1 MPEIE
6 LLTLARVKF
15 IARDYVALYLDAA
28 AHDAFYIVLYI
39 AGLEIFKKTFI
50 GDYAVFYA
58 LRRAV
63 GKERIAQRI
72 EAIGVAQNERRLMK
86 CSGEVLALGEV
97 DSRLAADRG
106 IDRRQKRCRYL
117 DESDTAQIRARR
129 KAGYIADYSAAQS
142 YEYIAS
148 VEAEL
153 RRERENVADCF
164 KALVLLAVLK
174 DELLAVYPRAFQRF
188 ERGF

>member
-15 IARDYVALYLDAA
+15 IARDYVAFYLDAA
-28 AHDAFYIVLYI
+28 AHDALDIAIYI
-39 AGLEIFKKTFI
+39 ARLENFKKTFI

-63 GKERIAQRI
+63 GKERIAQRV

-86 CSGEVLALGEV
+86 CSGEVLALGEI
-97 DSRLAADRG
+97 DSRFAADRG
-106 IDRRQKRCRYL
+106 IDRRQKRRRYL

-142 YEYIAS
+142 YEYIAP

-153 RRERENVADCF
+153 RRER
-164 KALVLLAVLK
+164 
-174 DELLAVYPRAFQRF
+174 
-188 ERGF
+188 

>member
-1 MPEIE
+1 
-6 LLTLARVKF
+6 
-15 IARDYVALYLDAA
+15 
-28 AHDAFYIVLYI
+28 
-39 AGLEIFKKTFI
+39 
-50 GDYAVFYA
+50 
-58 LRRAV
+58 
-63 GKERIAQRI
+63 
-72 EAIGVAQNERRLMK
+72 MK
-86 CSGEVLALGEV
+86 CSGEVLALGEI

-129 KAGYIADYSAAQS
+129 KAGYIADYSAAEG
-142 YEYIAS
+142 YEYIAP

-153 RRERENVADCF
+153 RRGRENVADCL

-174 DELLAVYPRAFQRF
+174 DALLAVYPRAFKRF

>member
-1 MPEIE
+1 
-6 LLTLARVKF
+6 
-15 IARDYVALYLDAA
+15 
-28 AHDAFYIVLYI
+28 
-39 AGLEIFKKTFI
+39 
-50 GDYAVFYA
+50 
-58 LRRAV
+58 
-63 GKERIAQRI
+63 
-72 EAIGVAQNERRLMK
+72 MK
-86 CSGEVLALGEV
+86 CSGEVLALGEI

-106 IDRRQKRCRYL
+106 IDGRKKTGRNL

-129 KAGYIADYSAAQS
+129 KTGYIADYSAAQS
-142 YEYIAS
+142 YEYIAP